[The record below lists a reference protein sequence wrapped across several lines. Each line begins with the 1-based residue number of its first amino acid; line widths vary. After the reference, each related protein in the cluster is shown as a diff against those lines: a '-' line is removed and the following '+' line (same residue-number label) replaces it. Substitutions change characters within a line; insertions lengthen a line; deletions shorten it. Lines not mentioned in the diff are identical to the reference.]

1 MRAFAAVLLALGLLF
16 CVPALMPPYGTFR
29 LASGSVAAVGFGG
42 ALGLLLVR
50 RQQRYW
56 TALLCV
62 GIAASSLLAVV
73 STNRLG
79 ILPIAVNVILV
90 WGLVRGHW
98 TTTSRPPLPDASR
111 TIHPLLHVPVPWMF
125 VLGYLIGVGL
135 QALAPMTIHEPGFR
149 FAFWLAGIALVIAG
163 SALAGWGLLTFRR
176 ARTTTVPLEKSATV
190 VTWGPYRFSRNPMY
204 VGLTLIYLG
213 EAAIFAQ
220 LWPVVLL
227 VPTLAYVNF
236 VVIPFEE
243 AQLRAAFGE
252 RYTHYAA
259 RVRRWL

>member
-16 CVPALMPPYGTFR
+16 LIPALMPPFGTVR
-29 LASGSVAAVGFGG
+29 LTVGILAAVGFGG
-42 ALGLLLVR
+42 ALGLLLIR

-56 TALLCV
+56 TALLWV
-62 GIAASSLLAVV
+62 GIAASSVLAGV
-73 STNRLG
+73 SPNRLV
-79 ILPIAVNVILV
+79 ILPIVVNVVLV

-98 TTTSRPPLPDASR
+98 TATARPPLPDASR
-111 TIHPLLHVPVPWMF
+111 TVHPLLYVPVPWMF
-125 VLGYLIGVGL
+125 VIGYLIGVGL
-135 QALAPMTIHEPGFR
+135 QALAPVTIQEPGRR
-149 FAFWLAGIALVIAG
+149 FAFWLAGIVLVIAG

-176 ARTTTVPLEKSATV
+176 AHTTTVPLEKSATV

-243 AQLRAAFGE
+243 A
-252 RYTHYAA
+252 
-259 RVRRWL
+259 